1 MFKVGDKVKCV
12 HSGAS
17 RVLVTGRT
25 YTVSE
30 LRPMN
35 CIRVKEVE
43 IQHSYHISKFE
54 KHITFKGNIK

>member
-1 MFKVGDKVKCV
+1 MFKVGDKARCV
-12 HSGAS
+12 ESKPS
-17 RVLVTGRT
+17 RVLVVGST

-43 IQHSYHISKFE
+43 IQHSYHINKFV
-54 KHITFKGNIK
+54 KVVQFKGNK